1 MVVRIILEGVK
12 SYSTSREIVQYAG
25 LEVSKPCCA
34 RVDRVSPSK
43 LIVRGVVHTRAR
55 SASCLPLVVE
65 QVRVRGGVRGHGVDG
80 ALELHV
86 ANLRVLLRGAH
97 VAEHEQNTSVGSG
110 LLWKSWSTTRS
121 TMQC

>member
-12 SYSTSREIVQYAG
+12 SYSTSRESVQYAG

-55 SASCLPLVVE
+55 SASCLPVVE
-65 QVRVRGGVRGHGVDG
+65 QVRVRGGVRGHGVDE
-80 ALELHV
+80 ALELQV

-97 VAEHEQNTSVGSG
+97 VAEHERGERVVV
-110 LLWKSWSTTRS
+110 WKRWSTTRS

>member
-1 MVVRIILEGVK
+1 MVVRIILQGVK
-12 SYSTSREIVQYAG
+12 SYRTSRDIVQYAG

-43 LIVRGVVHTRAR
+43 LMVRGVVHTRAR

-65 QVRVRGGVRGHGVDG
+65 QVRVRGGVRGHGVDD

-97 VAEHEQNTSVGSG
+97 VAEHERGERVVV
-110 LLWKSWSTTRS
+110 WKSWSTTRS